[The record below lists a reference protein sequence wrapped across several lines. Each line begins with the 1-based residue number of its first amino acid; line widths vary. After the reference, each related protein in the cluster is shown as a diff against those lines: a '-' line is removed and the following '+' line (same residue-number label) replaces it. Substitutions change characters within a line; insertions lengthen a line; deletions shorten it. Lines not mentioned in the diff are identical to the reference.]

1 MGAVLQIPC
10 AQCLATNRVPHARLS
25 DTPVCGR
32 CKSQLFPDHPL
43 ALTDASFGAFIA
55 ASELPVIVDFWAAW
69 CGPCRRMAP
78 EFEAASKALA
88 GKALFA
94 KVDTEAARSTASSF
108 DIRSIP
114 TLVAFRGGREIA
126 RQSGLMSRALI
137 ERWVAALPG
146 GSTSRAAS

>member
-32 CKSQLFPDHPL
+32 CKSKLFPEHPVAL
-43 ALTDASFGAFIA
+43 ADETFRGFVD

-69 CGPCRRMAP
+69 CGPCLRMAP
-78 EFEAASKALA
+78 EFEAAAKATV

-94 KVDTEAARSTASSF
+94 KLDTEAARVTASSF
-108 DIRSIP
+108 GIRSIP
-114 TLVAFRGGREIA
+114 TMI
-126 RQSGLMSRALI
+126 
-137 ERWVAALPG
+137 
-146 GSTSRAAS
+146 